1 MIKIGLTGNAGS
13 GKSTVRSIVQNL
25 GIPCLDADRVAHQI
39 YETHPQLVV
48 DLVHQFGE
56 SILQDGRLHRPALAE
71 IVFKDS
77 EALHTLNQMVHP
89 IVFED
94 IQSWVEQHESLGER
108 VVLIEATL
116 ILENNRKADYDSL
129 WVVVV
134 EPELQ
139 ERRLLERGWS
149 KEQIQSRLSQQLPQ
163 TQKQA
168 QADLV
173 LKNSSTLSSLES
185 QVRAGLNQLSISK

>member
-1 MIKIGLTGNAGS
+1 
-13 GKSTVRSIVQNL
+13 
-25 GIPCLDADRVAHQI
+25 
-39 YETHPQLVV
+39 
-48 DLVHQFGE
+48 
-56 SILQDGRLHRPALAE
+56 
-71 IVFKDS
+71 
-77 EALHTLNQMVHP
+77 MVHP

-94 IQSWVEQHESLGER
+94 IQSWVEQQESLGEK